1 MNAQP
6 KFKIAPIRL
15 TPSKA
20 RGVRRVRL
28 SFAGIAGRV
37 RPAALRNRVLPFAHS
52 LDGVFASTDE
62 RSVSR
67 RISLIAFAIRIASAV
82 IALGSQV
89 FMARWMGEHEYG
101 VFVVVW
107 TAAVVV
113 GGLSCLGFQMSVV
126 RFIPEY
132 LERKEYGILRGLIVG
147 ARAYGFASAS
157 VIALL
162 GVLGIWL
169 LGDRLA
175 SYYVAPFYLA
185 AVCLPILAVGE
196 IQDGMSRAF
205 NWVSVALWP
214 LFIYRPLAVLAF
226 MWIAMMSGA
235 PANAVTAMYATI
247 GAVYLVTAYQAWGLR
262 RRIKRVVPA
271 APRSYKPVHWIAISL
286 PIFIVEGFFNLL
298 TNVDILIVGALLE
311 PQQAG
316 VYFAAVKALALI
328 HFVYFAVR
336 AGAAQRISAYYASG
350 DQTKLQAFIRD
361 TLHWTF
367 WPSLLVSII
376 LLILGKPILS
386 LFGEGFVEGYPLFF
400 AFIAGLLVRA
410 SVGPAES
417 ILTMAG
423 EQRICAVVYAV
434 VFALNVALNFILVP
448 IMGLQGAA
456 IATATAISIE
466 AIALAIVIYRR
477 LGILCWIGFVLIPP
491 RRPAEVS

>member
-1 MNAQP
+1 M
-6 KFKIAPIRL
+6 
-15 TPSKA
+15 
-20 RGVRRVRL
+20 RL
-28 SFAGIAGRV
+28 SFAGFAGHV
-37 RPAALRNRVLPFAHS
+37 RPAALRGRVLPVAQT
-52 LDGVFASTDE
+52 LDTIFTSSDE

-67 RISLIAFAIRIASAV
+67 RISIIAFAIRVVSAV

-89 FMARWMGEHEYG
+89 FMARWMGQHEFG

-132 LERKEYGILRGLIVG
+132 LERSEYGFLRGLILG

-157 VIALL
+157 IVALL

-185 AVCLPILAVGE
+185 AICLPILAIGE

-214 LFIYRPLAVLAF
+214 PFIYRPLAVLAF

-235 PANAVTAMYATI
+235 PANAVTAMYATV
-247 GAVYLVTAYQAWGLR
+247 GAVYLVTAYQAWSLR
-262 RRIKRVVPA
+262 RRINRAIPA
-271 APRSYKPVHWIAISL
+271 APRSYRPVYWIAISL

-316 VYFAAVKALALI
+316 IYFAAVKALALI

-336 AGAAQRISAYYASG
+336 AGAAQRIAAYYASG
-350 DQTKLQAFIRD
+350 DQSKLQSFIRD

-376 LLILGKPILS
+376 LLLVGKPILS
-386 LFGEGFVEGYPLFF
+386 LFGEGFVAGYPLFF
-400 AFIAGLLVRA
+400 AFIAGLLIRA

-423 EQRICAVVYAV
+423 EQRICAVVYAF

-466 AIALAIVIYRR
+466 AVVLAIVIYRR

-491 RRPAEVS
+491 RRSAEVN

>member
-1 MNAQP
+1 M
-6 KFKIAPIRL
+6 
-15 TPSKA
+15 
-20 RGVRRVRL
+20 RL

-37 RPAALRNRVLPFAHS
+37 RPAALRNRMVPLAEM
-52 LDGVFASTDE
+52 LDGVFAATDE
-62 RSVSR
+62 RSVTR
-67 RISLIAFAIRIASAV
+67 RVSLIAFAIRIASAV

-89 FMARWMGEHEYG
+89 LMARWMGEHEYG

-132 LERKEYGILRGLIVG
+132 LERKEFGILRGIIVG
-147 ARAYGFASAS
+147 ARAYGFASAT

-162 GVLGIWL
+162 GALGIWL

-185 AVCLPILAVGE
+185 AVCLPILAIGE

-214 LFIYRPLAVLAF
+214 LFIYRPLAILLF
-226 MWIAMMSGA
+226 MWGAVMLGA
-235 PANAVTAMYATI
+235 PANAVTAMYATVA
-247 GAVYLVTAYQAWGLR
+247 AVYLVTAYQAWTLR
-262 RRIKRVVPA
+262 RRINRTVPV
-271 APRSYKPVHWIAISL
+271 APRSYKPIHWIAISL

-298 TNVDILIVGALLE
+298 TNVDILIVGALME

-336 AGAAQRISAYYASG
+336 AGAAQRISGYYASG
-350 DQTKLQAFIRD
+350 DKTKLQSFIRD

-376 LLILGKPILS
+376 LLIIGKPILS
-386 LFGEGFVEGYPLFF
+386 LFGPGFVEGYPLFF

-423 EQRICAVVYAV
+423 EQRICALVYAC
-434 VFALNVALNFILVP
+434 VFALNVALNFILIP

-466 AIALAIVIYRR
+466 AVALAVVIYRR
-477 LGILCWIGFVLIPP
+477 LGILCWIGFVLTPV
-491 RRPAEVS
+491 RRPAEVT